1 MNPQG
6 AFLYSYR
13 LSAVFFLP
21 AENGCCGESRARRQ
35 HERNPESGIAVIA
48 SLWGIF
54 PRRLLSILDSI
65 AAAIGRS
72 RRLFVLAVIRCPGCR
87 DFYCIFF
94 VAAYGT
100 FFMLQPGFRGS
111 RFLVRYPL
119 KRMGAFIQFRAA
131 LTGIPMAVF
140 IKMPACAIGGMRRF
154 INLAIFLPANFADCF
169 LRTGSCAAL
178 MCRIF
183 VYSVTTWIGTRL
195 PMPMIVVRPLRSPLM
210 YVMICSDY
218 FSARRYRRWRLYP
231 CISSREIYVPLHSF
245 ESDIV

>member
-1 MNPQG
+1 
-6 AFLYSYR
+6 
-13 LSAVFFLP
+13 
-21 AENGCCGESRARRQ
+21 
-35 HERNPESGIAVIA
+35 
-48 SLWGIF
+48 
-54 PRRLLSILDSI
+54 
-65 AAAIGRS
+65 
-72 RRLFVLAVIRCPGCR
+72 
-87 DFYCIFF
+87 
-94 VAAYGT
+94 
-100 FFMLQPGFRGS
+100 MLQPGFRGS
-111 RFLVRYPL
+111 RFLVRYPCKKHGRL
-119 KRMGAFIQFRAA
+119 HSVSHRTHRYS
-131 LTGIPMAVF
+131 MAVF

-195 PMPMIVVRPLRSPLM
+195 PMPIIVVRPLRSPLM

-245 ESDIV
+245 ESDIVDIISILPPLRIISSTAVYRPIFAELIFDRTACNFDFPSDMPLPFQEPRSHIAFVDDNLCIASDINPGFPSSWLG

>member
-54 PRRLLSILDSI
+54 PRSFCPSSTVSLLPSAEVDVCSSLPSSAVP
-65 AAAIGRS
+65 AAGFLLHLFRS
-72 RRLFVLAVIRCPGCR
+72 RIR
-87 DFYCIFF
+87 YILH
-94 VAAYGT
+94 AST
-100 FFMLQPGFRGS
+100 GFRGS

-119 KRMGAFIQFRAA
+119 KRVGAFIQFRAA

-169 LRTGSCAAL
+169 LRTGSCAA
-178 MCRIF
+178 
-183 VYSVTTWIGTRL
+183 
-195 PMPMIVVRPLRSPLM
+195 
-210 YVMICSDY
+210 
-218 FSARRYRRWRLYP
+218 
-231 CISSREIYVPLHSF
+231 
-245 ESDIV
+245 